1 MPSQEEL
8 DRRIKAWLKEKQ
20 IDLAIQ
26 VPYVNVPYFP
36 DPGQVKIKRVPKL
49 TASVKRLEV
58 SSRLGLSVPALASLI
73 STMKRGDAEKLYSQM
88 SQLSVTEN
96 FDDELAIKW
105 FTVCHN
111 LIPEIKVQAIC
122 SFFKLADLHEKKDF
136 HMDLPDT
143 LACWFKVLAVFHEDK
158 DSKIE
163 LLFQIADRYSDRF
176 ASVCLR
182 VASGG
187 ERALIAVKNFLLL
200 TKRLDLSREEAS
212 SVLDFTMETGWLL
225 DKEDHFHMW
234 AFVTRKGS
242 LIAGRLRSALIP
254 MSSIRLL
261 AGILR
266 GIEVTKGLDSFL
278 TKERI
283 RKARSI
289 FRSSS
294 KKEIDVFFS
303 VYPNLG
309 PLIDCQI
316 REDFVAEI
324 VDHRLT
330 QRNQSEVGYSI
341 VAFLDS
347 TPGGITMPK
356 LLRFLRVNDGELSG
370 ESMAFLH
377 DLVVDTNR
385 KKRLSPSNI
394 IRFSAIVSR
403 IIPGSTLTD
412 RSALKA
418 FHRALTEMDNS
429 LCRWAIIQLDEATLT
444 AVTVSSIL
452 SASSLILRASDESN
466 KREFLS
472 RIGVTGRLIDALSP
486 VDRKRAL
493 SGLAPQWVETLL
505 SFSQETEEN
514 VIEYLCKVHDIS
526 IRNRYLE
533 NVVTSLLGE
542 LNPEDPVFEDCLAF
556 AVRGYNSSGAVEK
569 LRETERNVFQKVFRA
584 GGRIEIVDHMM
595 KDLLG
600 IPGFDTGR
608 TEQLISG
615 IRSICD
621 RFSRLAVWEEGGDSQ
636 FSEFIVK
643 GVGKILRAFVDNP
656 ETLDSIN
663 EEVIER
669 LLEEL
674 IPEGLNSA
682 NTSGI
687 VDPGGTAHVFFGSIL
702 PDSIS
707 LFGREPQDLPVF
719 LFKIADEFSRS
730 VGGMTAGEDFARYLV
745 ERLDI
750 EIIHD
755 LVAVLAAWLS
765 QKPPL
770 PIHISEKWL
779 NNRREEWN
787 KLKVG
792 EDTTRVKLYSAV
804 SVLVGSSGTS
814 VKETILNIAGH
825 LSKQIERAGIPG
837 SEGLSLNW
845 NRVMT
850 NRLIALS
857 GEIPLFEL
865 FRSDESVAE
874 AMPGLVSYLETVDG
888 FMEQD
893 IFHAW
898 RQAAFPPLLNCAIE
912 IVLVSGNSFGVATEM
927 AETATS
933 AIEFLG
939 YSSAED
945 FLSTL
950 QESIRFASSPDNGYV
965 LMEKNFLLPLW
976 KRNSAK
982 RLDLL
987 IHGISDSRIITVALL
1002 ERLSLEKRVEGKV
1015 RFMRDYANLFITVE
1029 KALLNLHSDLERSRI
1044 ADALMDSWVFS
1055 GVGASLSQSVMEI
1068 AETTELVQEVFRR
1081 VKYGSGIVSASEAGE
1096 ISSDMRK
1103 KYRDNADSVAIIL
1116 RWTVDPAREG
1126 LLQLLE
1132 ESQLLLQAAGTD
1144 SELMYLLDVHGARSG
1159 FLQDAKPFSEKPA
1172 ELKRYLKALP
1182 S

>member
-8 DRRIKAWLKEKQ
+8 NRRIKAWLKEKQ
-20 IDLAIQ
+20 IDLAVQ
-26 VPYVNVPYFP
+26 APNVNVPNFP
-36 DPGQVKIKRVPKL
+36 DPGQVKIKRLPKL
-49 TASVKRLEV
+49 TASVKRLEI
-58 SSRLGLSVPALASLI
+58 SSRLGLSIPSLVSLV
-73 STMKRGDAEKLYSQM
+73 STMKRGDAEKLYNQM
-88 SQLSVTEN
+88 SQLVITEK
-96 FDDELAIKW
+96 FDEDLAAKW

-111 LIPEIKVQAIC
+111 LISEIKVQAIC
-122 SFFKLADLHEKKDF
+122 SFFKLAGLHEQNDF
-136 HMDLPDT
+136 QMDLPDS
-143 LACWFKVLAVFHEDK
+143 LACWFKVLAGYQEEE

-163 LLFQIADRYSDRF
+163 ILFQIAERYSDRF

-200 TKRLDLSREEAS
+200 TKSLDLSGEEAS

-234 AFVTRKGS
+234 AFIARKGS
-242 LIAGRLRSALIP
+242 LIAGKLRGDLVP

-266 GIEVTKGLDSFL
+266 GIEVTRGLDSFL
-278 TKERI
+278 MKERI
-283 RKARSI
+283 HKARSL

-294 KKEIDVFFS
+294 KKEIDTFFS
-303 VYPNLG
+303 LYPDLG

-316 REDFVAEI
+316 REDFVAE
-324 VDHRLT
+324 VLGHRLT
-330 QRNQSEVGYSI
+330 QRNQSEVGYSV

-347 TPGGITMPK
+347 TPGGVTMPK
-356 LLRFLRVNDGELSG
+356 LLRFLRVNGGELSR

-377 DLVVDTNR
+377 NLVVDTNR

-394 IRFSAIVSR
+394 IRLSVIVSR
-403 IIPGSTLTD
+403 IIPASTLTD

-429 LCRWAIIQLDEATLT
+429 LCRWAIIQLDEASLT
-444 AVTVSSIL
+444 EVSVSSIL

-486 VDRKRAL
+486 VDRKKAL

-514 VIEYLCKVHDIS
+514 VIEYLYKVHNVS

-556 AVRGYNSSGAVEK
+556 AVRGYNSSSAVEK
-569 LRETERNVFQKVFRA
+569 LRETERRVFKKVFRA

-643 GVGKILRAFVDNP
+643 GVGKILRAFVDHP

-663 EEVIER
+663 EEVIEG
-669 LLEEL
+669 LLAKL
-674 IPEGLNSA
+674 IPEGSNST

-687 VDPGGTAHVFFGSIL
+687 VNLGGTAHVFFSSIL

-707 LFGREPQDLPVF
+707 LFSRDPQYLPAF
-719 LFKIADEFSRS
+719 LSKIADEFSRS
-730 VGGMTAGEDFARYLV
+730 MGGMTAGEDFARYLV
-745 ERLDI
+745 VRLDM

-765 QKPPL
+765 QKTPHPF
-770 PIHISEKWL
+770 HISEKWS
-779 NNRREEWN
+779 NSRREEWN
-787 KLKVG
+787 KLKIR
-792 EDTTRVKLYSAV
+792 EDTTQMKLFSAV
-804 SVLVGSSGTS
+804 SALVGSSGS
-814 VKETILNIAGH
+814 SAKETILSTAGY
-825 LSKQIERAGIPG
+825 LSKQIEKAGIPG
-837 SEGLSLNW
+837 SAGLSLNW
-845 NRVMT
+845 NRGMT
-850 NRLIALS
+850 NSLIALS
-857 GEIPLFEL
+857 GETPLLEL
-865 FRSDESVAE
+865 FRNDDSVAE
-874 AMPGLVSYLETVDG
+874 EIPGLMLYLETIDG

-912 IVLVSGNSFGVATEM
+912 IVLVSGESPMIAAEM

-939 YSSAED
+939 YSSAND

-950 QESIRFASSPDNGYV
+950 QESIRFANSSDNGYA
-965 LMEKNFLLPLW
+965 LMEKHFLLPLW
-976 KRNSAK
+976 KRNSAE
-982 RLDLL
+982 RIDLL
-987 IHGISDSRIITVALL
+987 MHGVSESRTMTMVLL

-1015 RFMRDYANLFITVE
+1015 RFMCDFANLFITVE
-1029 KALLNLHSDLERSRI
+1029 KALLNLHSDLERSKI
-1044 ADALMDSWVFS
+1044 AEALMDSWVFS
-1055 GVGASLSQSVMEI
+1055 GVGSSLPQSVMEI
-1068 AETTELVQEVFRR
+1068 TETAELVQDVFRR

-1116 RWTVDPAREG
+1116 RWTVDPDREG

-1144 SELMYLLDVHGARSG
+1144 SELMYLLDIHGARSG

-1172 ELKRYLKALP
+1172 ELKRYLKGLP